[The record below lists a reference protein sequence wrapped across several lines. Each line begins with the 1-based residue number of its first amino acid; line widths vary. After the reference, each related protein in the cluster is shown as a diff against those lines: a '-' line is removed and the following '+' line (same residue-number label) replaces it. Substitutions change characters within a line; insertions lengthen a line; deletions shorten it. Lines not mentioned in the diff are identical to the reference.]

1 MFAMGANLGLPQKA
15 GHQAGSSVV
24 VHVRPSRLVAAC
36 LPVAH
41 AGGWR
46 CREVNKALCGFL
58 DHAPRRGWIHHP
70 GPPRSG
76 ATGKGPAGVGRAAMG
91 DTGRPQVGD
100 GKLLGGA
107 SEGAIGSEGGGQSL
121 SGEARGMGVA
131 TGNWGCGA
139 FGGDVQLKALL
150 QWMAATEAGR
160 PELLYCSFGDV
171 KAARLEQVGRTP
183 HSVAEQKRNT
193 GSTNRVRNYHLP
205 CMQCS
210 CLSA

>member
-1 MFAMGANLGLPQKA
+1 VLQ
-15 GHQAGSSVV
+15 
-24 VHVRPSRLVAAC
+24 VRPSRLLAAC

-58 DHAPRRGWIHHP
+58 DHAPGRGWIHHP
-70 GPPRSG
+70 GPPRS
-76 ATGKGPAGVGRAAMG
+76 AAAGKGPAGAGRAALG
-91 DTGRPQVGD
+91 DTQVGD

-107 SEGAIGSEGGGQSL
+107 SEDAIWSDGGGQSL

-183 HSVAEQKRNT
+183 SQRSRATQRCRKGTLARQSGCKTITSVAC
-193 GSTNRVRNYHLP
+193 SAVRDPLVFG
-205 CMQCS
+205 
-210 CLSA
+210 